1 MSQENIIR
9 AWKDETFRNSL
20 SAEERSLL
28 PPHPA
33 GILELTEAELQSVA
47 GGKGTPCYDCT
58 AGIIACTLPIICGV
72 EQ

>member
-9 AWKDETFRNSL
+9 AWKDENFRNSL

-28 PPHPA
+28 PAHPA
-33 GILELTEAELQSVA
+33 GMLELTDAQLQSVV
-47 GGKGTPCYDCT
+47 GGKGAHCYDCT
-58 AGIIACTLPIICGV
+58 AGIVACTLPIYCGV